1 MIVSHDAS
9 VEDIALV
16 MQRVWGLQ
24 SPRIVGMI
32 ISNIDSLRKWV
43 NSRQITQFQTGLI
56 KVSILPQTL
65 LVRK

>member
-65 LVRK
+65 LVRT